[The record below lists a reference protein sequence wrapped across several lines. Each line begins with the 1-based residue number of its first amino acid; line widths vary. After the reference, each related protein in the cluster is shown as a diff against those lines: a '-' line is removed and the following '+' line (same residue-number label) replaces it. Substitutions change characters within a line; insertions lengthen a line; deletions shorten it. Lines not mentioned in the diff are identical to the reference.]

1 MKIKLFL
8 DPHATSTKH
17 KHKRYLVTGQVR
29 SLLYDIYMAMDF
41 FRDLFGYMGV
51 SSSLIWICGGCVDMW
66 RFLFGYMVAR
76 PRGYLDLWWSAG
88 RLTFRCVVV
97 FGFMVVFGFD
107 VWWYSSDV
115 LDMWW

>member
-1 MKIKLFL
+1 MDYINAKIHNAK
-8 DPHATSTKH
+8 
-17 KHKRYLVTGQVR
+17 
-29 SLLYDIYMAMDF
+29 
-41 FRDLFGYMGV
+41 RDLFGYMGV

-66 RFLFGYMVAR
+66 RFFIGYVVAR

-97 FGFMVVFGFD
+97 FGFMVVFGLD